1 MNPNEYQKMA
11 MRTND
16 GKDSERLQSFL
27 IKVDTVNR
35 LAKLEGKSTRV
46 QSEELICGAMG
57 LNGEAGEV
65 VDLLKKYIFHGHK
78 FVKEDLVKELGDVL
92 WYVALICDSLGI
104 PMEEVMEKNIKK
116 LKERYPEGFTEK
128 SKHKSKRLKEGRL
141 K

>member
-1 MNPNEYQKMA
+1 MNPNEYQRMA

-27 IKVDTVNR
+27 IKVDTVNE
-35 LAKLEGKSTRV
+35 LAELEGKSIRV
-46 QSEELICGAMG
+46 KSGELICGVMG

-65 VDLLKKYIFHGHK
+65 VDLLKKFVFHGHK

-104 PMEEVMEKNIKK
+104 TMEEVMEKNINK

-128 SKHKSKRLKEGRL
+128 ASINRKD
-141 K
+141 

>member
-1 MNPNEYQKMA
+1 MNPNEYQRMA

-27 IKVDTVNR
+27 IKVDTVNE
-35 LAKLEGKSTRV
+35 LAELEGKSIRV
-46 QSEELICGAMG
+46 KSGELICGVMG

-65 VDLLKKYIFHGHK
+65 VDLLKKFVFHGHN

-104 PMEEVMEKNIKK
+104 TMEEVMEKNINK

-128 SKHKSKRLKEGRL
+128 ASINRKD
-141 K
+141 

>member
-1 MNPNEYQKMA
+1 MNPNEYQRMA

-16 GKDSERLQSFL
+16 GKDSERLQNFL
-27 IKVDTVNR
+27 IKVDTVNE
-35 LAKLEGKSTRV
+35 LAELEGKSIRV
-46 QSEELICGAMG
+46 KSGELICGVMG

-65 VDLLKKYIFHGHK
+65 VDLLKKFVFHGHK

-104 PMEEVMEKNIKK
+104 TMEEVMEKNINK

-128 SKHKSKRLKEGRL
+128 ASINRKD
-141 K
+141 

>member
-65 VDLLKKYIFHGHK
+65 VDLLKKCIFHGHK

-128 SKHKSKRLKEGRL
+128 ASINRKD
-141 K
+141 

>member
-1 MNPNEYQKMA
+1 MNPNVYQKMA

-35 LAKLEGKSTRV
+35 LAELEGKSTRV

-57 LNGEAGEV
+57 LSGEAGEV

-78 FVKEDLVKELGDVL
+78 FVKEDLVNELGDVL
-92 WYVALICDSLGI
+92 WYVALICDSLGV
-104 PMEEVMEKNIKK
+104 PMEEVMKKNIKK

-128 SKHKSKRLKEGRL
+128 ASINRKD
-141 K
+141 

>member
-1 MNPNEYQKMA
+1 MNPNEYQKAA

-16 GKDSERLQSFL
+16 RKGSERLQSFL
-27 IKVDTVNR
+27 IKVDTVNG
-35 LAKLEGKSTRV
+35 LAKLEGKTKRV
-46 QSEELICGAMG
+46 QAEDLICGAMG

-65 VDLLKKYIFHGHK
+65 VDLLKKFVFHGHK
-78 FVKEDLVKELGDVL
+78 FDKEGLVKELGDVL

-128 SKHKSKRLKEGRL
+128 ASINRKD
-141 K
+141 